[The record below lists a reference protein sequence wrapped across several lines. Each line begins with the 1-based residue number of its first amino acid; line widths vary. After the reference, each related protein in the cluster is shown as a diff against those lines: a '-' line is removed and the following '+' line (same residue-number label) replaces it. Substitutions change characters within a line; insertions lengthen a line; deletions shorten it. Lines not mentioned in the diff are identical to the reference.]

1 MGMFWKYLPFEC
13 LSSFICLINLCGLP
27 FTIGFY
33 IKHLLL
39 IGVYM
44 DFKFLY
50 FILINILGGAIA
62 GLIYSFR
69 LFYFVFFDFK
79 KAKKVIYLQANR
91 KNLNSEYY
99 SNTTLASNIAIL
111 SIIVTAYIVC
121 IYMFDMFLNTSSLGE
136 GLNIYSVYSSQ
147 FQEFNNPLLT
157 TMSNIGYFNW
167 LLLIIIFSIISF
179 S

>member
-1 MGMFWKYLPFEC
+1 
-13 LSSFICLINLCGLP
+13 LCGLP

-50 FILINILGGAIA
+50 FILLNILGGAVA

-79 KAKKVIYLQANR
+79 KAKKIVYNQSSN
-91 KNLNSEYY
+91 KVLNSVFYT
-99 SNTTLASNIAIL
+99 NTTLASNITIFSL
-111 SIIVTAYIVC
+111 IIVAYIVC
-121 IYMFDMFLNTSSLGE
+121 MYMFGIFLNTSSLGE
-136 GLNIYSVYSSQ
+136 GLDIYSVNSSQ
-147 FQEFNNPLLT
+147 YEEFNHPILT
-157 TMSNIGYFNW
+157 LINNIGYFNW
-167 LLLIIIFSIISF
+167 VILIIVVSLLSF